1 MATQFT
7 VIGYR
12 FHISYYRD
20 ASPRRC
26 MNSSPYPGYS
36 TREECEQAAI
46 RCKRYVEDSLGAR
59 CVTLSF
65 DVEMKRES
73 AQ

>member
-12 FHISYYRD
+12 FHVSYFRGT
-20 ASPRRC
+20 SPKRC
-26 MNSSPYPGYS
+26 MNSSPYPGYK

-46 RCKRYVEDSLGAR
+46 RCKRYVEDNFGAR

-65 DVEMKRES
+65 DTEMKRES